1 MESSMRA
8 MSYHRSTQRVVLS
21 TALACSVAWLWV
33 APANAA
39 QAVPTANP
47 SMATDDV
54 NPADLPEADLAIK
67 AAPAGQWTGFWTR
80 QNMLGDIGGLRSSL
94 AAYGVTL
101 GLTETSEYLNNAK
114 GGLNRGGDYDGLTTM
129 TLKLDTLKMFGLAGG
144 TLNIS
149 AISVHGKNLSAD
161 KLGTLQTA
169 SGIEADTGTRLW
181 EAWYQQKFL
190 DETLDLRVGQQ
201 SIDQEFM
208 VSQYASTL
216 VNTMFGWPA
225 VPSYDMPAG
234 GPAYPLSALGIRVR
248 VHPTDAITVLAGVYD
263 GNPAGTN
270 DGDPQRQNAHGTN
283 FDLHT
288 GALYISEL
296 QYAVNPASL
305 GQTETANPGLPG
317 LYKLG
322 AWYNTQNFADQRY
335 GTDGL
340 SLADPNSNGTAT
352 EHSGNYSV
360 YAVADQ
366 MIWRQA
372 PDSMRSVG
380 VFTRLMGAPGDRNLI
395 SFSANA
401 GVTLAAPFEG
411 RDADTVSLALG
422 YVKVGSGAAGL
433 DLDSGNRVRNGET
446 FLEATYQYQLTPW
459 LQLQPD
465 IQYTLNPG
473 AGQNPNDPTL
483 RMGDTLVWGLRT
495 NITL

>member
-1 MESSMRA
+1 
-8 MSYHRSTQRVVLS
+8 
-21 TALACSVAWLWV
+21 
-33 APANAA
+33 
-39 QAVPTANP
+39 
-47 SMATDDV
+47 
-54 NPADLPEADLAIK
+54 
-67 AAPAGQWTGFWTR
+67 
-80 QNMLGDIGGLRSSL
+80 
-94 AAYGVTL
+94 
-101 GLTETSEYLNNAK
+101 
-114 GGLNRGGDYDGLTTM
+114 
-129 TLKLDTLKMFGLAGG
+129 
-144 TLNIS
+144 
-149 AISVHGKNLSAD
+149 
-161 KLGTLQTA
+161 
-169 SGIEADTGTRLW
+169 
-181 EAWYQQKFL
+181 
-190 DETLDLRVGQQ
+190 
-201 SIDQEFM
+201 
-208 VSQYASTL
+208 
-216 VNTMFGWPA
+216 
-225 VPSYDMPAG
+225 MPAG

-340 SLADPNSNGTAT
+340 SLGDPNSNGTAL